1 MDEVQTR
8 SNMMETEFDPFSG
21 NGGDVLESV
30 WEPCINKFKMAPPLV
45 ILCVSQDDAVSVSA
59 MRLNAPGDRDIARA
73 TQETSFKLPLAVVIV
88 DRNNEVAKATI
99 DTDGAIAA
107 VVGPL
112 H

>member
-1 MDEVQTR
+1 MTA
-8 SNMMETEFDPFSG
+8 EFDPFSG
-21 NGGDVLESV
+21 MGADVLESV

-45 ILCVSQDDAVSVSA
+45 VLCVSQGDVPSVSV
-59 MRLNAPGDRDIARA
+59 MHVYGPGDRDIARA

-88 DRNNEVAKATI
+88 DRNNAVAKAAV
-99 DTDGAIAA
+99 DTDGALTA